1 MSCLYCQESTG
12 RDRAAVA
19 VCTDCGSAVCRD
31 HAVIRSHRTTHV
43 VGPVKG
49 WRAELPGWFAAQAAM
64 PPRATDSCVVCK

>member
-43 VGPVKG
+43 VGPG
-49 WRAELPGWFAAQAAM
+49 QGLARGAA
-64 PPRATDSCVVCK
+64 RLVRCTSCDATAGDR